1 VSFSSPTLLH
11 ALWVVPLLAVVLVA
25 SFRAARTAR
34 VRLAAADLLPKLAP
48 GWSARRPKTKAA
60 LQVAAFALLALAL
73 AGPRV
78 GSREV
83 TVKRRGIDI
92 MIAIDVSNSMLAR
105 DLAPSRLAKAKREV
119 ATFLEKLDGDRVGLV
134 AFAGDAY
141 LQCPLTVDYGAARM
155 FLDVLD
161 PGSVTRQGT
170 NLGAAI
176 RTSLLAFGEGEAKS
190 RAIVLVT
197 DGEDLAGGGLEA
209 AQEAAARGVRIDT
222 IGIGSERGEPIPLA
236 GEGGSLGGYKRDAGG
251 EIVMSRLDSES
262 LERIALA
269 TGGRFHRATT
279 GELEIERLHAD
290 LSTLEERELG
300 ARTFTQYEERFQ
312 IPLAL
317 AALLLLADFLLPER
331 VRARRE
337 WEGRFA

>member
-1 VSFSSPTLLH
+1 MLLH
-11 ALWVVPLLAVVLVA
+11 ALWGVAILAILLVVA
-25 SFRAARTAR
+25 FRAARRAR
-34 VRLAAADLLPKLAP
+34 TRLAAADLIPKLAP
-48 GWSARRPKTKAA
+48 GWSTRRPKTKAA
-60 LQVAAFALLALAL
+60 FQLAAFALLALAL

-105 DLAPSRLAKAKREV
+105 DLAPSRLAKAKREI

-190 RAIVLVT
+190 EVIVLVT
-197 DGEDLAGGGLEA
+197 DGEDLAGDGLQA
-209 AQEAAARGVRIDT
+209 AQEAASRGIRIDT

-236 GEGGSLGGYKRDAGG
+236 AQDGSPGGYKRDASG
-251 EIVMSRLDSES
+251 EIVMTRLDPES

-269 TGGRFHRATT
+269 AGGRFHRATT
-279 GELEIERLHAD
+279 GELEIERLLAD

-317 AALLLLADFLLPER
+317 AALLLLIDFLLPER
-331 VRARRE
+331 VRVRRK

>member
-1 VSFSSPTLLH
+1 MSFSNPILLH
-11 ALWVVPLLAVVLVA
+11 ALWGVALLAILLVV
-25 SFRAARTAR
+25 SFRAARRAR
-34 VRLAAADLLPKLAP
+34 TRLAAADLIPKLAP

-60 LQVAAFALLALAL
+60 FQLAAFALLALAL

-92 MIAIDVSNSMLAR
+92 MIAIDVSSSMLAR
-105 DLAPSRLAKAKREV
+105 DLAPSRLVKAKREV

-176 RTSLLAFGEGEAKS
+176 RTALLAFGEREAKS
-190 RAIVLVT
+190 RVIVLVT

-209 AQEAAARGVRIDT
+209 AQEAASRGIRIDT

-236 GEGGSLGGYKRDAGG
+236 AQDGSPGGYKRDSAG
-251 EIVMSRLDSES
+251 EIVMTRLDPES

-269 TGGRFHRATT
+269 AGGRFHRATT
-279 GELEIERLHAD
+279 GELEIERLLAD
-290 LSTLEERELG
+290 LSTLEEQELG

-317 AALLLLADFLLPER
+317 AALLLLIDFLLPER
-331 VRARRE
+331 VRVRRK

>member
-1 VSFSSPTLLH
+1 MSFSDPKLLH
-11 ALWVVPLLAVVLVA
+11 AFWGVLLFAVLIVLA
-25 SFRAARTAR
+25 MRAARSAR
-34 VRLAAADLLPKLAP
+34 ARLAAADLLPKLAP
-48 GWSARRPKTKAA
+48 GWSSGRAKWRLV
-60 LQVAAFALLALAL
+60 LQTAAFALLVLAI

-92 MIAIDVSNSMLAR
+92 VIAIDVSNSMMAR
-105 DLAPSRLAKAKREV
+105 DIAPSRLAKAKREV

-161 PGSVTRQGT
+161 PSSVTRQGT

-176 RTSLLAFGEGEAKS
+176 RTSILAFGANDTTSKE
-190 RAIVLVT
+190 IVLVT

-209 AQEAAARGVRIDT
+209 AQEAASRGIRIDA
-222 IGIGSERGEPIPLA
+222 IGIGSERGEPIPL
-236 GEGGSLGGYKRDAGG
+236 GSESGSPGGFKRDAAG
-251 EIVMSRLDSES
+251 EIVMTRLDPES

-269 TGGRFHRATT
+269 AGGRFHRATT
-279 GELEIERLHAD
+279 GELELDRLHAD
-290 LSTLEERELG
+290 LSSLEEHDLG

-312 IPLAL
+312 FPLGL
-317 AALLLLADFLLPER
+317 AALLLLLDFLIPDRRR
-331 VRARRE
+331 VRRK
-337 WEGRFA
+337 WKGRFA